1 MCTQLLYI
9 LSATYY
15 AFMSHLLK
23 GIELSLEKQLGKNG
37 IDQIFLYIL
46 RLTKDFS
53 LFASFSSYQSP
64 MIRKTWGT
72 IYKRGSPGAP
82 TVKAV

>member
-1 MCTQLLYI
+1 MR
-9 LSATYY
+9 
-15 AFMSHLLK
+15 HLLR

-53 LFASFSSYQSP
+53 LFALFISYQSP

-72 IYKRGSPGAP
+72 IDNL
-82 TVKAV
+82 